1 MTNRFNLPE
10 LNFLEKAPEKIE
22 AEMLNHITEATGLTL
37 MRADPRRKFLQ
48 GLVAFISIERNR
60 LEHALRQNRLSYAED
75 DALDHMGFE
84 FNTERID
91 AKHAKTI
98 IAVELEEDRP
108 PQAFVLDAGELVS
121 VGDVYF
127 ALDNA
132 IVIPI
137 GENEATISATCTEA
151 GEIGNGYLVGEIS
164 TLVRP
169 KPYVKAVQNITVSGG
184 GAERESDDAYA
195 ERVHLAPES
204 FSTAGPELAY
214 VYWAK
219 TASADIADAFAHSPE
234 EGRVGVYILMQ
245 NGRLPTQLELDEVAN
260 IINDKKVRPLT
271 DFVTYHAPEKVD
283 YEAFVTYWISNSNAT
298 VATII
303 QRQIE
308 EEFQNYLIWQRS
320 KIGRDVDLS
329 ELIRRL
335 KNKGASRVAIN
346 SLMYVEVDKHQ
357 VAYEMNSSSLTFGGL
372 ADE

>member
-75 DALDHMGFE
+75 DTLDHMGFE
-84 FNTERID
+84 FNTERIE

-98 IAVELEEDRP
+98 IAVVLEEERP
-108 PQAFVLDAGELVS
+108 PQTFVLDAGELIS

-127 ALDNA
+127 ALDSP
-132 IVIPI
+132 IVIPV
-137 GENEATISATCTEA
+137 GENEATVSATCTEA

-169 KPYVKAVQNITVSGG
+169 KPYVKAVQNITVSSG

-219 TASADIADAFAHSPE
+219 TASTDIADAFAHSPE
-234 EGRVGVYILMQ
+234 EGRVAVYILMQ

-283 YEAFVTYWISNSNAT
+283 YEALVTYWISSSNAT

-308 EEFQNYLIWQRS
+308 EEYQNYLMWQRS

-335 KNKGASRVAIN
+335 KNKGASRVAVN

-357 VAYEMNSSSLTFGGL
+357 VAYEMASSSLTFGGL